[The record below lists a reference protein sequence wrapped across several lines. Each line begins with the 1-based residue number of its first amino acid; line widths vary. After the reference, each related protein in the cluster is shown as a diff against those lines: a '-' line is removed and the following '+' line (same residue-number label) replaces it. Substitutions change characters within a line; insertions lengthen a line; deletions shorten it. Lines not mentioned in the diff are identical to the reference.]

1 MLLKGNG
8 RRIETQITTMVGWAS
23 WCGSQMRIMATIYS
37 EIYIIGSNDG
47 KIGRKYAILITI
59 IQSVDLQQV
68 IKERRESQL
77 LA

>member
-1 MLLKGNG
+1 MLFKGHG

-23 WCGSQMRIMATIYS
+23 WCGSQMRITATIYS

-59 IQSVDLQQV
+59 IQSVDLQRV
-68 IKERRESQL
+68 IEERKESQL

>member
-1 MLLKGNG
+1 
-8 RRIETQITTMVGWAS
+8 
-23 WCGSQMRIMATIYS
+23 MRIMATIYS

-68 IKERRESQL
+68 IKERKESQL

>member
-1 MLLKGNG
+1 
-8 RRIETQITTMVGWAS
+8 MVGWAS
-23 WCGSQMRIMATIYS
+23 SCGSQMRITATIYS
-37 EIYIIGSNDG
+37 EIYIIDSNDG

-68 IKERRESQL
+68 IKERKESQL